1 MSAATG
7 ILTAWPTSP
16 SVSPSR
22 KIMSMSLST
31 ACARSC
37 PARHTALLV
46 PLRRGRRP
54 RRPAL
59 PRSLCPSVGATLA
72 VARGRGRA
80 PPLCTPRNAPSR
92 ADRVVRPYKITPCR
106 AGPMCPAAHRTPCKK
121 CHCETSANA
130 GRGNPYPPSKSLPC
144 VRGGDAKRRKGR
156 QPPRLLFRTRRAGG
170 SPPCHIK

>member
-7 ILTAWPTSP
+7 ILTAWPTLP

-59 PRSLCPSVGATLA
+59 PRSLFPSVGATLA
-72 VARGRGRA
+72 VAHGRGRA
-80 PPLCTPRNAPSR
+80 PPLRTTRNAPSR
-92 ADRVVRPYKITPCR
+92 ADRVVRPCKIMPCR
-106 AGPMCPAAHRTPCKK
+106 AGPMCPAVP
-121 CHCETSANA
+121 
-130 GRGNPYPPSKSLPC
+130 PYPLQKARHCHSQCAHWLWQF
-144 VRGGDAKRRKGR
+144 V
-156 QPPRLLFRTRRAGG
+156 LLKG
-170 SPPCHIK
+170 SPTTRCPTRKIPSGSRGFRRGFLCPISIFS

>member
-31 ACARSC
+31 ACAHSC

-46 PLRRGRRP
+46 PLRRGRHP

-59 PRSLCPSVGATLA
+59 PRSLFPSVGATLA

-80 PPLCTPRNAPSR
+80 SPLRTTRNAPSR
-92 ADRVVRPYKITPCR
+92 ADRVVRPYRIMPCR
-106 AGPMCPAAHRTPCKK
+106 AGPMCPAVPPYPLQKAR
-121 CHCETSANA
+121 HCEASAHTGFA
-130 GRGNPYPPSKSLPC
+130 IRNPPKISRYGLTVPADFFVFTGPS
-144 VRGGDAKRRKGR
+144 
-156 QPPRLLFRTRRAGG
+156 
-170 SPPCHIK
+170 

>member
-7 ILTAWPTSP
+7 ILTAWPTLP

-92 ADRVVRPYKITPCR
+92 ADRVVRPYK
-106 AGPMCPAAHRTPCKK
+106 
-121 CHCETSANA
+121 
-130 GRGNPYPPSKSLPC
+130 PYPHAILMM
-144 VRGGDAKRRKGR
+144 VGR
-156 QPPRLLFRTRRAGG
+156 QHFTDTQQKMLPTCFGGKNPPAFTYASAPELLFHPYTAANTSG
-170 SPPCHIK
+170 S